1 MPQADSDALPAP
13 RGRLGRLAAWL
24 WPRSLRG
31 QVMLALAF
39 ALLVAQGV
47 SAALLYRAQAQQRD
61 EQVIH
66 ALAIKLVMAS
76 REDVPAPGSA
86 DDGARAPGN
95 AMPAIPGERHR
106 HFRHGLP
113 EDVSRGPRTETVAQ
127 FALQPFDHPLPDTA
141 ARLSRMLGDQDVNA
155 AGLLVAQ
162 RPPVSDPMIQQR
174 MKRRAE
180 LLERHVTL
188 PRQPPPVDA
197 RLLVAALPRAGG
209 GWLVARVVV
218 WPDDPRLIFSLIAQT
233 LLIYVVL
240 VGTMAFILRR
250 IIGPLAALTAQ
261 VELFAE
267 TRDASAQVQPQGPQD
282 MRRLIAA
289 QNAMENRIIALINEK
304 DVMLGAIGHD
314 LKTPLAALRVRIE
327 SVEDDN
333 ERARMAQTIEEI
345 TRSLDD
351 ILSLARVGRPS
362 DPLEVTELSALVAS
376 VAEDYE
382 DMGEPVELGET
393 QRVALPLRAL
403 WVRRALRNLI
413 SNAVRYGSVAHVS
426 LARDEHGATIRIED
440 QGPGIAESQIERMFE
455 PFTRGEPSRNT
466 HTGGAGLGLT
476 LARAIAEQHGGTLEL
491 SNHIGSDGGIT
502 GLVAVLRLPLAG

>member
-1 MPQADSDALPAP
+1 MSESETLVAP
-13 RGRLGRLAAWL
+13 RGWLARWGGWL
-24 WPRSLRG
+24 WPTSLRG

-39 ALLVAQGV
+39 ALLLAQAIG
-47 SAALLYRAQAQQRD
+47 AALLYRAQAAARE
-61 EQVIH
+61 EQVTH
-66 ALAIKLVMAS
+66 ALAIKLVMAA
-76 REDVPAPGSA
+76 RGDVPPPPQAQTPMDQGGHQSTRPG
-86 DDGARAPGN
+86 PG
-95 AMPAIPGERHR
+95 
-106 HFRHGLP
+106 P
-113 EDVSRGPRTETVAQ
+113 EDVSRGPRTESVPDFSLQSFDRVLPETARRL
-127 FALQPFDHPLPDTA
+127 AL
-141 ARLSRMLGDQDVNA
+141 MLADQDVSA
-155 AGLLVAQ
+155 AGILVCE
-162 RPPVSDPMIQQR
+162 RPILSDPMIQQR
-174 MKRRAE
+174 LARRAA
-180 LLERHVTL
+180 LLDRHVKL
-188 PRQPPPVDA
+188 NHPPPPHDA
-197 RLLVAALPRAGG
+197 KLLIAALPRRDGN

-218 WPDDPRLIFSLIAQT
+218 GPDDPRLLATLILQT
-233 LLIYVVL
+233 LLIYAVL

-261 VELFAE
+261 VEQFAE
-267 TRDASAQVQPQGPQD
+267 TRDATNQVQPQGPQD

-314 LKTPLAALRVRIE
+314 LKTPLSALRVRIE
-327 SVEDDN
+327 CVEDDN

-376 VAEDYE
+376 VSEDYE

-403 WVRRALRNLI
+403 WIRRALHNLI
-413 SNAVRYGSVAHVS
+413 GNAVRYGSVAHVS
-426 LARDEHGATIRIED
+426 LAREEDAHGAGWAVIRVED
-440 QGPGIAESQIERMFE
+440 QGPGIAESQIARMFE

-491 SNHIGSDGGIT
+491 ANHIGPDGGIT
-502 GLVAVLRLPLAG
+502 GLVAVLRLPLA